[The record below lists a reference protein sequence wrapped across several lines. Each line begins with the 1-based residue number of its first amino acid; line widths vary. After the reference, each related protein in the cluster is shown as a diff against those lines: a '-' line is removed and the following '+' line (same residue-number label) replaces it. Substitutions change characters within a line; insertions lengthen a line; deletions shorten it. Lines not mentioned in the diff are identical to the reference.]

1 MSCLFNSIGSLL
13 ELDPARLRQ
22 NVCDYLSSNPEIF
35 DDGTKAK
42 DVVKWLTKQSL
53 ESYVKEMRST
63 QTWGGAHEIRI
74 MCDLLKCKINVYD
87 TRSEPNK
94 VITFNPQRLRAIKEL
109 DIRWNGCHF
118 SPVKR
123 KPILHQSTN

>member
-13 ELDPARLRQ
+13 NLDPTRLRQ
-22 NVCDYLSSNPEIF
+22 SVCDYLSSNPAIF

-53 ESYVKEMRST
+53 ENYVNEMRSS
-63 QTWGGAHEIRI
+63 QTWGGAYEIRVI
-74 MCDLLKCKINVYD
+74 CDLHKCKINVYD

-94 VITFNPQRLRAIKEL
+94 IISFTPQRLRANREL

-118 SPVKR
+118 SPVKQR
-123 KPILHQSTN
+123 PILCQSMN